1 MKPCQYYTTIGTVY
15 DYLIERH
22 RQTGRDLTFPGALEE
37 LRQEGRLTSTQPPA
51 PAFQSNMD
59 IDSFFA
65 YLRGVCI
72 YADAI
77 LPQASTY
84 LTNPSIPEDLMFQEG
99 RDICAFLNMPYQVDL
114 MHRHNYFEISYVLSG
129 SCTFLFEGET
139 ACLSAGDVCIVSPMS
154 RHSLP
159 LKPGC
164 LSLAIAVRSSTFDS
178 LFGRLLTQ
186 QDLVSMFFR
195 KCLYEPRRAN
205 YLLLKTGGDALT
217 FQTAQ
222 QLTYEA
228 NLAAPYANSCSASLL
243 DLFLGRALRAAQSA
257 IALYNYEGYSKQDFD
272 FALVLQYIQ
281 QNYRTVTLSGL
292 ADVFHFNKSYLSR
305 LIRQKMGQSFS
316 DVLCEVRMNFAMD
329 YLMNTTMKISGIA
342 DAVGYTSVDHFSYV
356 FRRTYGLPPLQYR
369 HHGLIRAEQSGGKEM
384 EGNT

>member
-1 MKPCQYYTTIGTVY
+1 MKPCQYYTTIGAVY

-22 RQTGRDLTFPGALEE
+22 RQTGRYMTFPGALEE
-37 LRQEGRLTSTQPPA
+37 LRQEGRLTSAPPPA
-51 PAFQSNMD
+51 PAFQPNMD
-59 IDSFFA
+59 IDAFYA
-65 YLRGVCI
+65 YLRGLCI

-77 LPQASTY
+77 LPQAHTY
-84 LTNPSIPEDLMFQEG
+84 LTDPAIPEDSMFQEG
-99 RDICAFLNMPYQVDL
+99 RDVFVFLNMPYQVDL
-114 MHRHNYFEISYVLSG
+114 MHNHNYFEISYVLSG

-139 ACLSAGDVCIVSPMS
+139 ACLSTGDVCIVSPMS

-195 KCLYEPRRAN
+195 KSLYEPRRAN
-205 YLLLKTGGDALT
+205 YLLLKTGGNPLT

-228 NLAAPYANSCSASLL
+228 NLSAPYANSCSASLL
-243 DLFLGRALRAAQSA
+243 DLFLARALRAAKSA
-257 IALYNYEGYSKQDFD
+257 IALYRYEGYSKQDFD

-281 QNYRTVTLSGL
+281 QNYRTVTLSSL
-292 ADVFHFNKSYLSR
+292 AEVFHFNKTYLSR

-316 DVLCEVRMNFAMD
+316 EVLCEVKMSFAMD
-329 YLMNTTMKISGIA
+329 YLMNTTMKISSIA
-342 DAVGYTSVDHFSYV
+342 DAVGYASVDHFSYV
-356 FRRTYGLPPLQYR
+356 FRRVYGLPPQQYR
-369 HHGLIRAEQSGGKEM
+369 HHGFKQAEQDRM
-384 EGNT
+384 EGHT